1 VKRVLISGWYGNGN
15 LGDEALLAG
24 MLRAIAAADPA
35 IEPVVFS
42 DDPPRTARE
51 HRVRTRSRDNRSHRR
66 RLASEARALPRYD
79 ALAIGGGGLIK
90 DFGDRPGNVHAWLRP
105 GIVAS
110 LMRRPASWYAIGVD
124 EIRHEESRAVVRRAA
139 ARTRLITVRDAGS
152 ARALAALD
160 VEQEPVVTA
169 DPAVLTVAPDQGW
182 RAGERPLVTVCP
194 RRWKSTGAGVD
205 RPDLEERVLSELAD
219 ALDAL
224 VERHDARIRFV
235 PFRSVAGDDDAEVC
249 AALARLMTRSEE
261 ASVVPLP
268 GSPEAAGEL
277 IARSQLVVGTRL
289 HSLILAAAAAVPSFG
304 LEYMPK
310 IRFFAERVG
319 AGRRTAGLE
328 QAAAPGHLTRELD
341 AALEERGAERA
352 RLEPVSG
359 LLSRLGR
366 LDGKLL
372 SALLRDPER
381 LPALRA
387 EAKELNALLLG
398 ATARARSPLESAPA

>member
-1 VKRVLISGWYGNGN
+1 MKRVLISGWYGNGN

-51 HRVRTRSRDNRSHRR
+51 HGVPARSRAGRGHRT
-66 RLASEARALPRYD
+66 RLASEARAMPRYD

-110 LMRRPASWYAIGVD
+110 LIRKPASWYAIGVD
-124 EIRHEESRAVVRRAA
+124 EIRHDESRRVVRRAA

-152 ARALAALD
+152 ARALAALGVD
-160 VEQEPVVTA
+160 QEPVVTA
-169 DPAVLTVAPDQGW
+169 DPAVLTAAPDRAW

-205 RPDLEERVLSELAD
+205 RPDLEERVLSELAA
-219 ALDAL
+219 ALDRL
-224 VERHDARIRFV
+224 VERHGARIRFV
-235 PFRSVAGDDDAEVC
+235 PFRTAAGDDDAEVC
-249 AALARLMTRSEE
+249 AGLARRMTRSGDAE
-261 ASVVPLP
+261 VLPLP
-268 GSPEAAGEL
+268 AGPEAAGEL
-277 IARSQLVVGTRL
+277 VARSQLVVGTRL

-328 QAAAPGHLTRELD
+328 AAAAPGHLTRELD
-341 AALEERGAERA
+341 AALEQRGRERL
-352 RLEPVSG
+352 RLEPVSA
-359 LLSRLGR
+359 LLSSLGR
-366 LDGKLL
+366 LDGRLL

-387 EAKELNALLLG
+387 EAKELNARLLA
-398 ATARARSPLESAPA
+398 ATAPRAAATTAAA

>member
-1 VKRVLISGWYGNGN
+1 
-15 LGDEALLAG
+15 
-24 MLRAIAAADPA
+24 M
-35 IEPVVFS
+35 
-42 DDPPRTARE
+42 
-51 HRVRTRSRDNRSHRR
+51 
-66 RLASEARALPRYD
+66 PRYD

-110 LMRRPASWYAIGVD
+110 LIRKPASWYAIGVD
-124 EIRHEESRAVVRRAA
+124 EIRHDESRRVVRRAA

-152 ARALAALD
+152 ARALAALGVD
-160 VEQEPVVTA
+160 QEPVVTA
-169 DPAVLTVAPDQGW
+169 DPAVLTAAPDRAW

-205 RPDLEERVLSELAD
+205 RPDLEERVLSELAA
-219 ALDAL
+219 ALDRL
-224 VERHDARIRFV
+224 VERHGARIRFV
-235 PFRSVAGDDDAEVC
+235 PFRTAAGDDDAEVC
-249 AALARLMTRSEE
+249 AGLARRMTRSGDAE
-261 ASVVPLP
+261 VLPLP
-268 GSPEAAGEL
+268 AGPEAAGEL
-277 IARSQLVVGTRL
+277 VARSQLVVGTRL

-328 QAAAPGHLTRELD
+328 AAAAPGHLTRELD
-341 AALEERGAERA
+341 AALEQRGRERL
-352 RLEPVSG
+352 RLEPVSA
-359 LLSRLGR
+359 LLSSLGR
-366 LDGKLL
+366 LDGRLL

-387 EAKELNALLLG
+387 EAKELNARLLA
-398 ATARARSPLESAPA
+398 ATAPRAAATTAAA